1 MQTQTATS
9 TSTKRAPDRKV
20 TKKPLSKAQVNA
32 VPKPISTGRG
42 AVRTLYK
49 FIGEVPEA
57 KGFTPQMRALIV
69 TVSEAKK
76 GELDSSSFTAQD
88 LVALAVKKGNLTT
101 NQDPLRIFRFYAKR
115 LVEEGYFTKV

>member
-1 MQTQTATS
+1 MKTKTATS
-9 TSTKRAPDRKV
+9 TSTKRAPARKV